1 MKNKSCLSTL
11 HIYVLTF
18 MLGLFILQVPAK
30 AQESTTE
37 FWPEVDVWLRVSPEW
52 RFSVFV
58 PVSKNIETKYRE
70 GNLIL
75 QADYAWGKTKRPQI
89 RRLLDENLVQIMK
102 PYLGRAG
109 YLGARSL
116 DDKGEAYNEK
126 MAFAEFHLRT
136 PFKGQVLISHR
147 VRPECRWIG
156 DENDFSTRLRYRF
169 MIEKEYKIRLLS
181 LVPYVNVEPY
191 YDSRYSTVNRI
202 RAIGGATITWSNRY
216 AIESNF
222 TYQYDSKSS
231 VTHLYA
237 LNVILHVYF
246 NTNGE
251 LRNSRKTKIKN

>member
-1 MKNKSCLSTL
+1 MQNNSCLSTL
-11 HIYVLTF
+11 YIYVLTF
-18 MLGLFILQVPAK
+18 LLSLIILPGFTK

-52 RFSVFV
+52 RFSMFV
-58 PVSKNIETKYRE
+58 PISKNIETKYRE
-70 GNLIL
+70 GNLVL
-75 QADYAWGKTKRPQI
+75 QADFAWGKTKRPQI
-89 RRLLDENLVQIMK
+89 RRLLDENLIQIMK
-102 PYLGRAG
+102 PFLGRAG

-116 DDKGEAYNEK
+116 DDQGEAYNEK
-126 MAFAEFHLRT
+126 MAFTEFHLRT
-136 PFKGQVLISHR
+136 PFKGNLLISHR
-147 VRPECRWIG
+147 VRPELRWIG
-156 DENDFSTRLRYRF
+156 DEADFSTRLRYRL

-191 YDSRYSTVNRI
+191 YDSRYSTVNRV
-202 RAIGGATITWSNRY
+202 RAIGGATITWSHRY

-246 NTNGE
+246 STEGGI
-251 LRNSRKTKIKN
+251 RNSKRKNINH